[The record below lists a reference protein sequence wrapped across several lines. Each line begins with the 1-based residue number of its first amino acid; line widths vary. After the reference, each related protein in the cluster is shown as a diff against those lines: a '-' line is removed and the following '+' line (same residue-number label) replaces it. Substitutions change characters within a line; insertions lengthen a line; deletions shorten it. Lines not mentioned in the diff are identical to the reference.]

1 MRQPFPGHHT
11 KPATKPQENNPMP
24 RTYSALT
31 ATIMLLSA
39 FAAPLHAEII
49 DSIIATVDNEIIL
62 RSDILLL
69 IEPYIERTRLQATTE
84 QEYETKFAE
93 LIRVALE
100 ENINTKLLYR
110 AALLAGLQEISDE
123 QVEKEVERI
132 RKSLDYGTLQEFVET
147 LKENGLTM
155 SEFKQV
161 QRKGIMASSMISH
174 KRRTFRAEVSI
185 SETQMAEF
193 YEQHR
198 EAYTKPERIQLRQ
211 IFLKKIG
218 KNTSE
223 NARVRSALEDI
234 QEQLKANAD
243 FEELARTHS
252 QAIGAQE
259 GGKFGVKEWH
269 QPTDLEVGLQEIT
282 FLLPVGG
289 VSDIYENQF
298 GFQLLKVVKKEEKE
312 TVPME
317 EARSNIEEVIR
328 ETETDKKYNKWLD
341 DLRKRSGVRIF
352 L

>member
-1 MRQPFPGHHT
+1 
-11 KPATKPQENNPMP
+11 MP

-49 DSIIATVDNEIIL
+49 DSIIATVDDEVIL

-69 IEPYIERTRLQATTE
+69 IEPYIEDLRLEATTE
-84 QEYETKFAE
+84 QEYETKAAE
-93 LIRVALE
+93 YIRAALE

-110 AALLAGLQEISDE
+110 AALLEGLPEISDE
-123 QVEKEVERI
+123 RVEKEVERI

-155 SEFKQV
+155 SEFKKV
-161 QRKGIMASSMISH
+161 QSKGIMASSMISY

-193 YEQHR
+193 YEQNR
-198 EAYTKPERIQLRQ
+198 AALTKPERIQLRQ
-211 IFLKKIG
+211 IFLKKTG
-218 KNTSE
+218 KNTTE
-223 NARVRSALEDI
+223 NARVRAVLEGI
-234 QEQLKANAD
+234 EEQLKANAD
-243 FEELARTHS
+243 FEDLARAHS
-252 QAIGAQE
+252 QGLGAEE

-269 QPTDLEVGLQEIT
+269 ERPDLEVGLQEIA

-289 VSDIYENQF
+289 VSNIYENQF
-298 GFQLLKVVKKEEKE
+298 GFHLLKVVKKEEEK
-312 TVPME
+312 TVPLE
-317 EARSNIEEVIR
+317 EARSNIEEAIR
-328 ETETDKKYNKWLD
+328 ETETDKKYDKWLD